1 MQFSK
6 MLRTVGASCARDLGT
21 SRGRAALAIPAA
33 FMAIL
38 SLTALT
44 ACTPDPDEQAP
55 QCPLRYL
62 RPDAA
67 TLSRYDGHGTD
78 LTNLVLSGRLQNIQG
93 ACKGL
98 LGHQKLTAH
107 AHIEMVLT
115 RGPAASGREF
125 DVPYIVAVTKKGQVL
140 QKQELI
146 QHVVFP
152 PNVDTVQATGEEV
165 NMVFPTDRGLT
176 GPNYTIYFLFDLTP
190 AELAANQRALGVR

>member
-6 MLRTVGASCARDLGT
+6 TLRTVGR
-21 SRGRAALAIPAA
+21 SRGPAALILLGL
-33 FMAIL
+33 L
-38 SLTALT
+38 SLGGLA

-55 QCPLRYL
+55 QCPLRYF

-67 TLSRYDGHGTD
+67 TLTRYDGRGTD
-78 LTNLVLSGRLQNIQG
+78 LTNLVLTGRLQNIQG

-98 LGHQKLTAH
+98 LGHQKLTAR
-107 AHIEMVLT
+107 ARVDMVLT
-115 RGPAASGREF
+115 RGPAAKGRDF
-125 DVPYIVAVTKKGQVL
+125 DIPYVVAVTKKGQLL

-152 PNVDTVQATGEEV
+152 PNVDTVQVTGEDV

-176 GPNYTIYFLFDLTP
+176 GPNYTIYFLFELTP
-190 AELAANQRALGVR
+190 AELSANQRALGVK